1 MQIKSLIRK
10 TLSLQGFR
18 ILSVSGCVSGISI
31 QIVPDRRFLPRCGR
45 CGLPGK
51 YRDTRPERVF
61 RHVPLWGIPVALH
74 YSPRRVFC
82 SRCGGTYVESM
93 PWSAG
98 KRRLTNAFAC
108 YLATWAKFLP
118 WLEVARLFRCSWG
131 TVAVSVDFVVK
142 YGLENRDL
150 SGITHIGIDE
160 ISRRKGHKY
169 ITNVYDLKTKRLIW
183 SGEGRTEKTLKEFF
197 DFFGKNRAEQLQGVC
212 CDMWVPYINV
222 IEGKAPNAVL
232 VFDKFHIVRHLMSAV
247 DQVRRDEIREKG
259 KEHKELVKRTR
270 YLWLKNPWNLK
281 DSQKARLSSLEK
293 LNLKINRAYLLK
305 EAFRDLWSYSK
316 PAWAA
321 RYLTKWF
328 WWATH
333 SRLKPMRDFAWL
345 VRRHEKNIL
354 GYFKLPIDNGSV
366 EGLNNKAKVV
376 SHRAYGF
383 RSSKNYILNLYHCVA
398 DLPTP
403 YLLHSFV

>member
-18 ILSVSGCVSGISI
+18 IFSVSGCISGISV
-31 QIVPDRRFLPRCGR
+31 QIVPDRRFRPRCRR

-51 YRDTRPERVF
+51 YRDTKPERIF
-61 RHVPLWGIPVALH
+61 KHVPLWGIPVTLH

-82 SRCGGTYVESM
+82 QRCGGIYVESI
-93 PWSAG
+93 PWAAG

-108 YLATWAKFLP
+108 YLAIWARLLP
-118 WLEVARLFRCSWG
+118 WLEVARLFNCSWG
-131 TVAVSVDFVVK
+131 TVAASVDFVVK

-183 SGEGRTEKTLKEFF
+183 SGRGRNEETLREFF
-197 DFFGKNRAEQLQGVC
+197 DFFGKNRAKQLQGVC
-212 CDMWVPYINV
+212 CDMWMPYINV
-222 IEGKAPNAVL
+222 IEEKAPKAVL
-232 VFDKFHIVRHLMSAV
+232 VFDKFHIVRHLMNAV

-270 YLWLKNPWNLK
+270 YLWLKNPWNLQ
-281 DSQKARLSSLEK
+281 DNQKARLSDLEK

-305 EAFRDLWSYSK
+305 EAFRDLWSYSM

-321 RYLTKWF
+321 KYLKKWF

-354 GYFKLPIDNGSV
+354 SYFMLPIDNGSV
-366 EGLNNKAKVV
+366 EGLNNKAKVI

-383 RSSKNYILNLYHCVA
+383 RSAKNYILNLYHCMA
-398 DLPTP
+398 DLPMP
-403 YLLHSFV
+403 FLLHSFV

>member
-1 MQIKSLIRK
+1 MQIKSLLKK
-10 TLSLQGFR
+10 TLSLQGFC
-18 ILSVSGCVSGISI
+18 IHSVTGCAFDISF

-51 YRDTRPERVF
+51 YRDTRPERMF
-61 RHVPLWGIPVALH
+61 KHVPLWGIPVTLH
-74 YSPRRVFC
+74 YSPRRVYC
-82 SRCGGTYVESM
+82 QHCDGIYVESIA
-93 PWSAG
+93 WAAG

-108 YLATWAKFLP
+108 YLATWARLLP

-131 TVAVSVDFVVK
+131 TVAASVDFVVK

-150 SGITHIGIDE
+150 SGITHMGIDE

-169 ITNVYDLKTKRLIW
+169 LTNVYDLKTKRLIW
-183 SGEGRTEKTLKEFF
+183 SGKGRTEETLREFF
-197 DFFGKNRAEQLQGVC
+197 DFFGENRAKQLQGIC
-212 CDMWVPYINV
+212 CDMWVPYLNV
-222 IEGKAPNAVL
+222 IEDRAPNAVL
-232 VFDKFHIVRHLMSAV
+232 VFDKFHIVRHLMNAV

-281 DSQKARLSSLEK
+281 DDQKARLSALEK

-305 EAFRDLWSYSK
+305 EAFRDFWSYTK
-316 PAWAA
+316 PAWATK
-321 RYLTKWF
+321 YLQQWF

-345 VRRHEKNIL
+345 VRGHEENIL
-354 GYFKLPIDNGSV
+354 SYFHLPIDNGSV

-383 RSSKNYILNLYHCVA
+383 RSAKNYILNLYHCMA
-398 DLPTP
+398 DLPMP
-403 YLLHSFV
+403 NLLHSFM